1 MILISDR
8 FSVLWQIGLDAIA
21 QHRRE
26 EACCQTVIATK
37 RANVTDVPDVP
48 DNIPDLSLVY
58 FNEINC
64 DCLATE
70 LDNPIY

>member
-1 MILISDR
+1 LITKHFRTRILISDR
-8 FSVLWQIGLDAIA
+8 FSVLWQIGVDAIA

-37 RANVTDVPDVP
+37 RANVTDIP

-58 FNEINC
+58 FN
-64 DCLATE
+64 
-70 LDNPIY
+70 